1 MSTSTFLDKGNTKQC
16 EIDAAGAIAPIVVSR
31 GVAPG
36 TVAIYRDSV
45 NTPLTAADVLGVPT
59 FALSAIG
66 SGSLTGAAWRCQVVA
81 GNKYGRTTSNA
92 IQTQA
97 LTAENLGI
105 TITPVAGAEWYDLF
119 VSDDATPIYLGR
131 VTAAQVAAGCSITLG
146 ATATANATIGAGVV
160 AGRIDVSV
168 DSTLTGVTVA
178 ATISNNTAYT
188 LDAANEIDCTGYGN
202 LEVHLAY
209 TRNSAGALPS
219 VVLLVWLRGGTGEH
233 YLSSAIN
240 VPIAAVW
247 PLRQVVTVPVDQNPG
262 VLLTIGSLGGAGAA
276 VSMSTRKQS

>member
-1 MSTSTFLDKGNTKQC
+1 MGPSLVR
-16 EIDAAGAIAPIVVSR
+16 IATGENGTPPKPVSEVFPVPFKWR
-31 GVAPG
+31 DPG
-36 TVAIYRDSV
+36 TVTVYRDSV
-45 NTPLTAADVLGVPT
+45 ATPLAAADTLAVPT
-59 FALSAIG
+59 FAVSAVN
-66 SGSLTGAAWRCQVVA
+66 SGSLTGSWRCQVVA
-81 GNKYGRTTSNA
+81 GNKYGRTTSNS

-97 LTAENLGI
+97 LTAQNLGI
-105 TITPVAGAEWYDLF
+105 TITPVTGAEWYDLF
-119 VSDDATPIYLGR
+119 ASDDATPIYLGR

-146 ATATANATIGAGVV
+146 ATATANATIGASVV
-160 AGRIDVSV
+160 AGRVDVSV

-209 TRNSAGALPS
+209 TRTSAGALPS
-219 VVLLVWLRGGTGEH
+219 VVLLVWLRGDTGEH

-240 VPIAAVW
+240 VPIAAIW
-247 PLRQVVTVPVDQNPG
+247 PLRQAVTVPVDQNPG

-276 VSMSTRKQS
+276 VSLSTRKQP